1 VRRKPYTQS
10 LAVLVDF
17 TAAIL
22 LARNGLFD
30 FRVASEMQSRSRD
43 HTPVF
48 LRRLLLVAVAL
59 ALFGPVA
66 AAVAAPLENGRYGG
80 LYIGSAV
87 EPHPA
92 NILRNPAAIGMVGGT
107 HVFLD
112 GTVRLEHG
120 RVQRAAIRSDTGNPG
135 PGADLSFDSVRFTN
149 LTPEGYFGIT
159 TDLGSNLVVIG
170 VALLTPFAER
180 QLFPGTGTA
189 PDPSQEGPLKYHRI
203 ESQWYHL
210 FVSPVVAIRA
220 HKRFFIGLGMSYVRS
235 MFNMVFARD
244 RRLRD
249 GSVPPYEDGLSTE
262 RVHIQGAE
270 NSFSFNLGI
279 VARLPWG
286 VDVGLSYRSRVV
298 GVNQDNIRAE
308 GSARVTRWDADSGGW
323 KTYSG
328 RARTAYD
335 LPDALTLGAKW
346 AYKSWDFGF
355 GLEWSR
361 WSVHDDIRFTLT
373 GNEFRGEA
381 AMTNWDVNFKHYRG
395 FQDVVR
401 VSVSAAKRWGKKLK
415 LTVGSMYES
424 SAVPNEWIS
433 AASMDS
439 HKLDLMVGLL
449 WRPHKNLGLYLGY
462 GVILAPAVRVSHS
475 GFDPGHLVRC
485 VEDRVDILWSE
496 NCRSAIEGK
505 GLPSAAG
512 LYWMMTHR
520 FGFGISYDYW

>member
-1 VRRKPYTQS
+1 
-10 LAVLVDF
+10 
-17 TAAIL
+17 
-22 LARNGLFD
+22 
-30 FRVASEMQSRSRD
+30 MQPRSRD
-43 HTPVF
+43 QRPLLF
-48 LRRLLLVAVAL
+48 RRVLFRAL
-59 ALFGPVA
+59 ALVLAFCTWA
-66 AAVAAPLENGRYGG
+66 AVAVAAPLENARYGG

-92 NILRNPAAIGMVGGT
+92 NILRNPAAIGMVSGT
-107 HVFLD
+107 HIFID
-112 GTVRLEHG
+112 GTLRLDHG
-120 RVQRAAIRSDTGNPG
+120 RVQRTAIRSDTGNPG
-135 PGADLSFDSVRFTN
+135 PGADLSFPSVRYTHI
-149 LTPEGYFGIT
+149 TPDGYFGIT
-159 TDLGSNLVVIG
+159 SDLGNNLVVIG

-180 QLFPGTGTA
+180 QLFPGAGSS
-189 PDPSQEGPLKYHRI
+189 PDPSGEGPLRYHRI

-220 HKRFFIGLGMSYVRS
+220 HKRFFIGLGMTYVRS
-235 MFNMVFARD
+235 MFDMVFARD

-270 NSFSFNLGI
+270 NSFCFNLGL

-286 VDVGLSYRSRVV
+286 VDIGLSYRSRVV

-308 GSARVTRWDADSGGW
+308 GNARVTRWDADSGGW

-361 WSVHDDIRFTLT
+361 WSVHDTIRFTLT

-381 AMTNWDVNFKHYRG
+381 GMTNWDVDFKHYRG

-401 VSVSAAKRWGKKLK
+401 ISASGAKRWGKKVK

-424 SAVPNEWIS
+424 TAVPNEWIS

-439 HKLDLMVGLL
+439 HKLDLVVGLL
-449 WRPHKNLGLYLGY
+449 WRPHKNIGLYLGY
-462 GVILAPAVRVSHS
+462 GVILAPVVRVSQS

-496 NCRSAIEGK
+496 NCRNAIEGK

-512 LYWMMTHR
+512 SYWMMTHR